1 MKGAKLLPENLYL
14 SQEYTIPP
22 PVVEEKVKLSSEEIL
37 QGEKLCLRFI
47 VILTSDISETS
58 DPFSRT
64 G

>member
-1 MKGAKLLPENLYL
+1 MKGAKLLPESLEL
-14 SQEYTIPP
+14 SQEYKIPP

>member
-1 MKGAKLLPENLYL
+1 MKAAKLLPESLEL

-58 DPFSRT
+58 LEAML
-64 G
+64 